1 MNKIIKISENVTFQ
15 SIENNIY
22 ILDINNG
29 EYYKLSKTASMIWEE
44 ISKGSTVNDV
54 KLKLKAIFHNK
65 DKINDDVDEAINYFL
80 DLNLIKDN

>member
-1 MNKIIKISENVTFQ
+1 MNKIIKISDNVTFQ

-29 EYYKLSKTASMIWEE
+29 EYYKLSETASMIWEE
-44 ISKGSTVNDV
+44 ISEGSTVNDV

-65 DKINDDVDEAINYFL
+65 DKINDDVDEAINDFL